1 MNWLKRGSKTSHR
14 RGIETVY
21 CKSILVIKTVLEY
34 CLNILHT
41 KAETGKNSEGTQ
53 LSKGEGPTLHEK
65 KVYAR
70 LSSTKNNQVH
80 YGRPNGY
87 I

>member
-1 MNWLKRGSKTSHR
+1 MEKKVQAYRWIDTL
-14 RGIETVY
+14 Y

-80 YGRPNGY
+80 YGRSNGY